1 MSELFVFE
9 KKHLYT
15 RAQFGNIKYTL
26 THSVCVG
33 GVGDRQMGKLPTNDW
48 AE

>member
-15 RAQFGNIKYTL
+15 RALFGNIKHPL
-26 THSVCVG
+26 PQSVCVG
-33 GVGDRQMGKLPTNDW
+33 GVGDGQMGKLPTHDW